1 MTDMAAVRK
10 IYKMNNSS
18 GSSTTGEAGG
28 KKGKRQEVN
37 GKGAVGGNDAGSEYV
52 QRKEVEIAALGLMA
66 LKGS

>member
-10 IYKMNNSS
+10 IYKMNNTS
-18 GSSTTGEAGG
+18 GSSTAGDAGG
-28 KKGKRQEVN
+28 KKGKRQEVSGN
-37 GKGAVGGNDAGSEYV
+37 EAVDAGSDGNEDV